1 MKYLELDNLFITLRG
16 AICMLALEKDRVF
29 KTLFTLLVILIIK
42 DIIIA
47 SFL

>member
-1 MKYLELDNLFITLRG
+1 MKYLELDKVLITLRG
-16 AICMLALEKDRVF
+16 AICMLALEKDRDS
-29 KTLFTLLVILIIK
+29 KTLFTLSAILIIK